1 MPAVRSVFNA
11 LPEVLVDHGFLIRKQ
26 NRRRCLLAVAAAG
39 FLFSGAAAVLWACFA
54 GPYPIAS
61 GDVLAALFGGP
72 DKASLSPAVQT
83 IVVDLRLS
91 RSLLAWLVGV
101 ALAVSGCV
109 FQGILQNPLAD
120 PFTIGVSTGAA
131 FGASL
136 ALFFGVAAKTAFS
149 LFGFSMG
156 ILPLAGL
163 AGALLAL
170 GAVLLLS
177 RGAGGMRR
185 ETLVLAGIVVATSLS
200 ACIALIKSLDE
211 DTASS
216 IVFWIMGSFQGRG
229 FTHLWLFLPYCLI
242 GLAVIAAYLREL
254 DIMALG
260 ETQARQ
266 LGVDAPRI
274 RTILLVSASLLTGA
288 CVSVAG
294 VIGFVGLV
302 VPHLVRMAIG
312 GEHRSLVLFSGLA
325 GGIVLLASD
334 VAARSILP
342 DGAELPV
349 GVITALAGGP
359 FFCLLLARKKSFPG
373 GEQP

>member
-1 MPAVRSVFNA
+1 MAHPRVTYNTTSRQR
-11 LPEVLVDHGFLIRKQ
+11 VLT
-26 NRRRCLLAVAAAG
+26 AAAVG
-39 FLFSGAAAVLWACFA
+39 LLVVGAAALVWSCFV
-54 GPYPIAS
+54 GPFLIPPSQVAS
-61 GDVLAALFGGP
+61 ALASAFTGS
-72 DKASLSPAVQT
+72 DNAALSPAVQT

-91 RSLLAWLVGV
+91 RSLLAWMAGM

-136 ALFFGVAAKTAFS
+136 ALFAGAAAKTAFS
-149 LFGFSMG
+149 LFGLPVGM
-156 ILPLAGL
+156 LPLAGL
-163 AGALLAL
+163 CGALLAL
-170 GAVLLLS
+170 AAVLSLARS
-177 RGAGGMRR
+177 AGGLRH

-200 ACIALIKSLDE
+200 ACIALVKSLDE
-211 DTASS
+211 ETASN

-229 FTHLWLFLPYCLI
+229 FNHLLLFLPYCVLGI
-242 GLAVIAAYLREL
+242 GVIGIFLREL

-274 RTILLVSASLLTGA
+274 RTILLIAASLLTGA

-302 VPHLVRMAIG
+302 VPHLVRLGIG
-312 GEHRSLVLFSGLA
+312 GEHRPLALLSGLLGGLVL
-325 GGIVLLASD
+325 LLSD
-334 VAARSILP
+334 ITARSILSE
-342 DGAELPV
+342 GAELPV

-359 FFCLLLARKKSFPG
+359 FFCLLLARRNTPG
-373 GEQP
+373 KNSEFADGGGDT

>member
-1 MPAVRSVFNA
+1 MSHPA
-11 LPEVLVDHGFLIRKQ
+11 LLVHNQ
-26 NRRRCLLAVAAAG
+26 QRRRVLAVAAVVLLA
-39 FLFSGAAAVLWACFA
+39 SGAAALLWACFT
-54 GPYPIAS
+54 GPFPIAAS
-61 GDVLAALFGGP
+61 DVMTALFGG
-72 DKASLSPAVQT
+72 KNSAALSPAIHT
-83 IVVDLRLS
+83 IVVDLRLA
-91 RSLLAWLVGV
+91 RSLLAWLVG
-101 ALAVSGCV
+101 ASLAVSGCV

-136 ALFFGVAAKTAFS
+136 AIFFGAAAQTAFS
-149 LFGFSMG
+149 LFGLPLG
-156 ILPLAGL
+156 ILPVAGL
-163 AGALLAL
+163 GGALLAL
-170 GAVLLLS
+170 AAVLSLS

-200 ACIALIKSLDE
+200 ACIALVKSLDE

-229 FTHLWLFLPYCLI
+229 FTHLLLFLPYCLLGMGI
-242 GLAVIAAYLREL
+242 IVIYLREL

-274 RTILLVSASLLTGA
+274 RTILLVGASLLTGA

-302 VPHLVRMAIG
+302 VPHLVRLSIG
-312 GEHRSLVLFSGLA
+312 GEHRPLVLFSGLA
-325 GGIVLLASD
+325 GGIVLLLSD
-334 VAARSILP
+334 MAARSILP

-359 FFCLLLARKKSFPG
+359 FFCLLLTRGKNLLERG
-373 GEQP
+373 